1 MMFADDN
8 SAYRRAARKEAAL
21 QAARERR
28 RAEIVETLRRVRDEG
43 RDEEARR
50 ARERAA
56 RHAALLERYPPLTAP
71 G

>member
-1 MMFADDN
+1 MFADDN
-8 SAYRRAARKEAAL
+8 SAYRRAARRQAAA

-43 RDEEARR
+43 QDEEARR
-50 ARERAA
+50 ARERAE
-56 RHAALLERYPPLTAP
+56 RHAALLDRYPPVTAP